1 MTHTALPAFP
11 ALHTCAPRAHRVQSG
26 TYPPQPST
34 ARGPK
39 AALLGLFMLVLSG
52 CATVGQDAIS
62 PPPGGEP
69 TATEA
74 SRQTPRPFGISKPG
88 APLSAIGTANT
99 SLPSVVT
106 LAAPSDLWDR
116 IRRGLSMP
124 DLDTDLVR
132 DREQWY
138 ATRPDYIQR
147 MTERSSRYLFHIVEE
162 IERRNMPME
171 LALLPFIE
179 SAFNPQAVS
188 SARAAGMWQFMP
200 ATGESFDLKQNVFRD
215 DRRDVL
221 ASTRAALDYLQQLHN
236 RFGDWHLAL
245 AAYNW
250 GQGNVSRA
258 ITRNQ
263 REGLPTRYN
272 DLTMPMETR
281 MYVPKLQAVK
291 NIIAN
296 PQAFSTSLPLI
307 GNHPFFDTVTLDRD
321 MDVAVIA
328 RLSGISE
335 QDFRALNP
343 SLKHPIVMA
352 AGTPNILLPW
362 DSAAVFQNNLQTHG
376 GQLASWTAWVVPT
389 TMTAAQAAERVG
401 MSESEL
407 RNVNNIPPRML
418 VRAGSSLLV
427 PRTGQRNSDVSMHV
441 ADNGHLSLQPEV
453 VLRRTSVRARKGEN
467 LAQLAS
473 RFGVSAVSAAGW
485 NKLAVNARLQPGQRI
500 TLMLPQRV
508 ATASS
513 ASPRKAAPSQATK
526 AAATPRKTTAT
537 PAKKVATKKQVN
549 TKVVQKG
556 TAPTASKTKIA
567 SKKSDTKVAVTTKNT
582 KHP

>member
-1 MTHTALPAFP
+1 MEERFLMNPGQSLASPLAQFP
-11 ALHTCAPRAHRVQSG
+11 VTVRRLLATG
-26 TYPPQPST
+26 
-34 ARGPK
+34 
-39 AALLGLFMLVLSG
+39 AALIALLLGG
-52 CATVGQDAIS
+52 CAV
-62 PPPGGEP
+62 
-69 TATEA
+69 TATGPSSSTGA
-74 SRQTPRPFGISKPG
+74 SVKTDPSAKTAASDAARSVHRPSAPFIVQG
-88 APLSAIGTANT
+88 PLSAIGSEDTTRAPVA
-99 SLPSVVT
+99 S
-106 LAAPSDLWDR
+106 LAAPAHLWER
-116 IRRGLSMP
+116 IRRGFAMP
-124 DLDTDLVR
+124 DLDNDLVR

-221 ASTRAALDYLQQLHN
+221 ASTRAALDYLQQLHD

-250 GQGNVSRA
+250 GQGNVNRA

-263 REGLPTRYN
+263 REGLPTGYT

-291 NIIAN
+291 NIIARPETFN
-296 PQAFSTSLPLI
+296 TRLPEI
-307 GNHPFFDTVTLDRD
+307 GNHPFFDTVVIERD
-321 MDVAVIA
+321 MDVALIA
-328 RLSGISE
+328 RLAAISE
-335 QDFRALNP
+335 ADFRALNP

-362 DSAAVFQNNLQTHG
+362 DSATVFLRNLQAHG
-376 GQLASWTAWVVPT
+376 GPLASWTAWVVPS
-389 TMTAAQAAERVG
+389 TMTSAEAARRVG
-401 MSESEL
+401 MGESEL
-407 RNVNNIPPRML
+407 RSLNRIPSGMK

-427 PRTGQRNSDVSMHV
+427 PRSEQFNRDVDGLV

-453 VLRRTSVRARKGEN
+453 ILRRVTVKAGKGEN
-467 LAQLAS
+467 LARLAE
-473 RFGVSAVSAAGW
+473 RYGVSPVSAAGW
-485 NKLAVNARLQPGQRI
+485 NKLAVNARLKPGQRI
-500 TLMLPQRV
+500 TLMLPKSAAVASSSKRAVKPQAR
-508 ATASS
+508 ATAS
-513 ASPRKAAPSQATK
+513 TK
-526 AAATPRKTTAT
+526 ARPV
-537 PAKKVATKKQVN
+537 AKKS
-549 TKVVQKG
+549 
-556 TAPTASKTKIA
+556 ASKTGGKKPTTTQKPRAIA
-567 SKKSDTKVAVTTKNT
+567 AKKEPARVASQK
-582 KHP
+582 P

>member
-1 MTHTALPAFP
+1 MNPGLSFSSSFASFP
-11 ALHTCAPRAHRVQSG
+11 GATRRLAATG
-26 TYPPQPST
+26 
-34 ARGPK
+34 
-39 AALLGLFMLVLSG
+39 AALMALLLGG
-52 CATVGQDAIS
+52 CAVTAPGPASSTDA
-62 PPPGGEP
+62 P
-69 TATEA
+69 AMADA
-74 SRQTPRPFGISKPG
+74 SDAAHSVHRPSAPFVVQG
-88 APLSAIGTANT
+88 PLSAIGSVDASRAPVT
-99 SLPSVVT
+99 S
-106 LAAPSDLWDR
+106 LAAPAHLWER
-116 IRRGLSMP
+116 IRRGFAMT
-124 DLDTDLVR
+124 DLDNDLVR

-221 ASTRAALDYLQQLHN
+221 ASTRAALDYLQQLHD

-250 GQGNVSRA
+250 GQGSVNRA

-263 REGLPTRYN
+263 REGLPTGYS

-291 NIIAN
+291 NIIAR
-296 PQAFSTSLPLI
+296 PEAFNTRLPEI
-307 GNHPFFDTVTLDRD
+307 GNHPFFDTVVIERD
-321 MDVAVIA
+321 MDVALIA
-328 RLSGISE
+328 RLAEISE
-335 QDFRALNP
+335 ADFRALNP

-362 DSAAVFQNNLQTHG
+362 DSATVFLRNLQSHG
-376 GQLASWTAWVVPT
+376 GPLASWTAWVVPS
-389 TMTAAQAAERVG
+389 TMTSAEAARRVG
-401 MSESEL
+401 MGESEL
-407 RNVNNIPPRML
+407 RSLNSIPAGMK

-427 PRTGQRNSDVSMHV
+427 PRSEQFNRDVDGLV

-453 VLRRTSVRARKGEN
+453 ILRRVTVKARKGEN
-467 LAQLAS
+467 LARLAE
-473 RFGVSAVSAAGW
+473 RYGVSPVSAAGW
-485 NKLAVNARLQPGQRI
+485 NKLAVNARLKPGQRV
-500 TLMLPQRV
+500 TLMLPKPT

-513 ASPRKAAPSQATK
+513 SKRAVKAPARATASTK
-526 AAATPRKTTAT
+526 ARPV
-537 PAKKVATKKQVN
+537 AKKS
-549 TKVVQKG
+549 
-556 TAPTASKTKIA
+556 ASKA
-567 SKKSDTKVAVTTKNT
+567 SSKKPATTQKPRAVAAKKAPARVASQK
-582 KHP
+582 P